1 VQTLRVRDDD
11 DVRLHGGRVTDP
23 EAKGGGY
30 EKPPKPRA
38 AARMIASL
46 AKQKAW
52 TDSLTDEQREQI
64 SRKLIDSLPA
74 CESPREIA
82 SVVKAIASL
91 EKNDLDRTRLLM
103 EAEAIED
110 GTMDDATRLRADLDA
125 IDRLEGR
132 SAD

>member
-1 VQTLRVRDDD
+1 LRVRDDD
-11 DVRLHGGRVTDP
+11 DVCLHGGRVTDP
-23 EAKGGGY
+23 EAKGGGP
-30 EKPPKPRA
+30 EKLPKPRA

-132 SAD
+132 RAD